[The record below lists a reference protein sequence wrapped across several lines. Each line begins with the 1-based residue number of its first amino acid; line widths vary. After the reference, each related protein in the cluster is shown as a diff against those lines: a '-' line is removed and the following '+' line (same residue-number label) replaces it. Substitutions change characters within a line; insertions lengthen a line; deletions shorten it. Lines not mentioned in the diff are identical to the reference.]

1 MEAPTY
7 LIPLNATKKK
17 KKTLNSQESGFA
29 VAKGLQYDED

>member
-7 LIPLNATKKK
+7 LIPLNATK

-29 VAKGLQYDED
+29 VAKGWQYDED

>member
-7 LIPLNATKKK
+7 LIPLNATKK